1 MSSVGIYRT
10 FPNTSSGGKEI
21 AILEGIFDPVQM
33 QEIAA
38 SSGVPLTVFIT
49 EYSGSSLNLKVFTP
63 KAEKGESDSG
73 ALAALFHLFGNQ
85 QPSLHLFGNQ
95 FWNTHA
101 LDVVVIMSETLQARC
116 KDDLWW
122 LEQGIPTVQTVELSP
137 LRVAAALNLESDQI
151 QPQMYTS
158 STGRPKLLVT
168 VPNTQILDAIRPDY
182 AALQEL
188 NVQTG
193 SSGVI
198 VLTTHAPR
206 AESDVD
212 IRFFMPKQSK
222 EDNAGANTAACV
234 LGYLVKCLG
243 IPRAEIAQGYAMG
256 KPSSLFARHIEG
268 RVWVGGMVSRVK

>member
-1 MSSVGIYRT
+1 MSVYRT
-10 FPNTSSGGKEI
+10 FFNSSQTSSGGKEI
-21 AILEGIFDPVQM
+21 AVLEGIFAPVRM

-38 SSGVPLTVFIT
+38 SSGVPLTVFIKQ
-49 EYSGSSLNLKVFTP
+49 YSGSSLNLKVFTP
-63 KAEKGESDSG
+63 KGEKGESDSG
-73 ALAALFHLFGNQ
+73 ALAALFHLFGNE

-95 FWNTHA
+95 DSS
-101 LDVVVIMSETLQARC
+101 DVADVAVIMSETLQARC
-116 KDDLWW
+116 EDGLWW
-122 LEQGIPTVQTVELSP
+122 LEQGTVTVQTVELDP
-137 LRVAAALNLESDQI
+137 LRVSAALNTPPDQI
-151 QPQMYTS
+151 QPHMYTS

-168 VPNTQILDAIRPDY
+168 VPDTQILDAIRPDY

-188 NVQTG
+188 NIQTG

-206 AESDVD
+206 AESNVD

-234 LGYLVKCLG
+234 LGYLVKHLG
-243 IPRAEIAQGYAMG
+243 IPRAEIAQGYAME